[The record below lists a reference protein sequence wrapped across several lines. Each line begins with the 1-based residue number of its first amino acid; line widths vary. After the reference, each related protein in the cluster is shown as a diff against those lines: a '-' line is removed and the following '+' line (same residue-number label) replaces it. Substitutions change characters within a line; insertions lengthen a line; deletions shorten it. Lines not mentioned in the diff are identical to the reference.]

1 MGMLNYT
8 LFTRI
13 LEEELVPALG
23 CTEPIAIAFGA
34 ALCKEYLADEPEKIE
49 IQCSGNIIKNV
60 MGVVVP
66 NTNGMKGID
75 AAVAIGMVGGDA
87 ALGLEVLST
96 IDDSDIAKA
105 ASWGKKNSISVSVLD
120 TKAKLH
126 FIITMNAKDAS
137 ASVEIIDTHTNVVRI
152 IKDGKDIF
160 SRSAETESDG
170 TVVLDYSSLTVEDII
185 HYSETVGIEK
195 IAPIIS
201 RQIQYNS
208 AISEEGLKQNWGAM
222 VGKQILKS
230 QGNDL
235 LARIKAVAA
244 AGADARMSGCDMP
257 VVINSGS
264 GNQGITASLP
274 VIEFAKNIGAS
285 TEKLIRA
292 LALSNLIAIHQK
304 SKIGALSAYC
314 GVVTAASGAGAAI
327 TWLSG
332 GDVSQIKDACSNSL
346 VTISGMI
353 CDGAKPSCAGKIAM
367 AVESAFLGYSMA
379 MDQSRYVP
387 GDGIVK
393 NTIEETI
400 DGVGEI
406 ANFGMNETDKVIL
419 SVMLS

>member
-1 MGMLNYT
+1 MLNYT

-34 ALCKEYLADEPEKIE
+34 ALCKEYLAVEPEKIE

-87 ALGLEVLST
+87 SLGLEVLST

-105 ASWGKKNSISVSVLD
+105 ASWVKKNSISVSVLD

-170 TVVLDYSSLTVEDII
+170 TMVLDYSSLTVEDII
-185 HYSETVGIEK
+185 HYSETVEIEK

-274 VIEFAKNIGAS
+274 VIEFAKNIDAS

-332 GDVSQIKDACSNSL
+332 GNVSQVKDACSNSL

>member
-137 ASVEIIDTHTNVVRI
+137 ASVEVIDTHTNVVRI

>member
-1 MGMLNYT
+1 MLNYT

-137 ASVEIIDTHTNVVRI
+137 ASVEVIDTHTNVVRI

-332 GDVSQIKDACSNSL
+332 GNVSQVKDACSNSL

>member
-1 MGMLNYT
+1 MLNYT

-137 ASVEIIDTHTNVVRI
+137 ASVEVIDTHTNVVRI